1 MGGAIFSTVNG
12 EPIKDIPPGDI
23 MLDFRHG
30 TVTDSAGTLT
40 LMNTNL
46 DYYNLTQANSIAIFA
61 SDAESEI
68 NIGNS
73 LTLKDHQITHQID
86 NYAFDYV
93 RVNIPSLSTPSS
105 SNQLMFVA
113 STDQILN

>member
-1 MGGAIFSTVNG
+1 MGGAFFSTFNG
-12 EPIKDIPPGDI
+12 EPIKNIPAGDM

-30 TVTDSAGTLT
+30 TVTDSAGTIT

-46 DYYNLTQANSIAIFA
+46 DYYNLTQANSIAIYA
-61 SDAESEI
+61 SDAEAEI

-86 NYAFDYV
+86 NFGFDYV
-93 RVNIPSLSTPSS
+93 
-105 SNQLMFVA
+105 
-113 STDQILN
+113 